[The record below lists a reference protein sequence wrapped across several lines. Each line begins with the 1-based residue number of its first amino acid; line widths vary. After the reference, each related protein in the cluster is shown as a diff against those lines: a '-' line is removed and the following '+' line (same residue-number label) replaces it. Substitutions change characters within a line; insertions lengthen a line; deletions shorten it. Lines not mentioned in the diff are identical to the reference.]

1 MNEAVDR
8 PEIKE
13 NTAVTSEPRFA
24 VVAVDGL
31 LTGGASGSGELTYE
45 VPATMAAGLAVGQL
59 VWVPLRKSTVLGVV
73 TALEL
78 ESPPFEARAVH
89 APVEPGFV
97 LGADRL
103 ELARW
108 LARESA
114 CTLFTALAP
123 FLPPGVSHRA
133 VEHIRLR
140 PGADEMYDLLTRAQ
154 QRLVDLLAERGELS
168 LEAAQKAT
176 GQTLTTVIPK
186 LVAAG
191 VIERV
196 ARVAYHEP
204 QARSERYIRL
214 LSDDPAPVSRSARQE
229 SVQADLIRRRR
240 ISGDAGL
247 VRASDVLSRTG
258 TDASVLRALAGKG
271 VIEEVKLPAGKE
283 PRQRPAPAP
292 TLTPAQ
298 AAAFERIEDALR
310 QRDPT
315 PFLLHGV
322 TGSGKTEIYLRGVA
336 RCLRERRAAI
346 VLVPEIGLATQIVG
360 RFTDRFPG
368 QVAVLHSALSD
379 ADRFAA
385 WRGIEDGTYKVV
397 VGPRSALFAPVRDL
411 GLIVLDEEHES
422 AYKQD
427 SDPRYHA
434 RALATTMAAQH
445 GAVLVLGSA
454 TPAVESAWHAHNGDY
469 HRISLPSRVG
479 PALATGP
486 SWSHRSD
493 LELPSVTVVDMRQEL
508 QRGSTGLLSGPL
520 QEMVSDVLRRRQQA
534 ILLLNRRG
542 LATVVL
548 CRACGHTLICPLCD
562 IPLVYHEDRKRLI
575 CHRCNFQAAAPPR
588 CPECGG
594 ALNYFGAGT
603 QRVEQEVKRL
613 FPDARVMRWDQD
625 AVRQHRGY
633 DAMLG
638 QVERHEIDLVVGTQM
653 VAKGFD
659 LPLVTAIGVIQADT
673 MLHLPDFR
681 SGERTFQLLT
691 QVAGRAGRR
700 APGSTVIVQSFTP
713 EHYAVQAASRHDYD
727 GFYAEEID
735 FRRVHGFPPF
745 TRLVRYLYRHQN
757 EQACVAEAEKM
768 AQALARH
775 ARSRAPG
782 ADIDLLGPTPA
793 FASKVRGKHQW
804 QLVLRAVDL
813 EPLLDDLPIRP
824 GWSVDIDPQS
834 ML

>member
-1 MNEAVDR
+1 MNEAVER
-8 PEIKE
+8 GEIE
-13 NTAVTSEPRFA
+13 GESAELTSSRFA
-24 VVAVDGL
+24 VVAVDGML
-31 LTGGASGSGELTYE
+31 AGGASGSGELTYE
-45 VPATMAAGLAVGQL
+45 VPGPMAPDLAVGQL
-59 VWVPLRKSTVLGVV
+59 VWVPLRKALVLGVV
-73 TALEL
+73 TALEE

-97 LGADRL
+97 LGADRM

-108 LARESA
+108 LARETA
-114 CTLFTALAP
+114 CTLFSALAP

-133 VEHIRLR
+133 VEHLRLR
-140 PGADEMYDLLTRAQ
+140 PGADEMYELLTRSQ
-154 QRLVDLLAERGELS
+154 QRLVDLLADRGEVS

-176 GQTLTTVIPK
+176 GQSLATVVPK

-204 QARSERYIRL
+204 QPKSERYIRL
-214 LSDDPAPVSRSARQE
+214 LSDDPMAVARSARQE

-240 ISGDAGL
+240 ISGEADL
-247 VRASDVLSRTG
+247 IRASDVISRTG
-258 TDASVLRALAGKG
+258 TNPSVLRALAGKG
-271 VIEEVKLPAGKE
+271 VIEEVMLPASKA

-298 AAAFERIEDALR
+298 AAAYERIEEALR
-310 QRDPT
+310 RRDPT

-322 TGSGKTEIYLRGVA
+322 TGSGKTEIYLRAVA
-336 RCLRERRAAI
+336 RCLRDRRSAI
-346 VLVPEIGLATQIVG
+346 VLVPEIGLAAQIVG

-368 QVAVLHSALSD
+368 QVAVIHSALSD

-385 WRGIEDGTYKVV
+385 WRGIEDGTFKVV
-397 VGPRSALFAPVRDL
+397 VGPRSALFAPVPDL

-434 RALATTMAAQH
+434 RSLAATMAVQH

-454 TPAVESAWHAHNGDY
+454 TPAVESAWRARNGDY
-469 HRISLPSRVG
+469 HLISLPSRVG
-479 PALATGP
+479 PALASGP
-486 SWSHRSD
+486 SWSHRSE
-493 LELPSVTVVDMRQEL
+493 LELPPVTVVDMRQEL
-508 QRGSTGLLSGPL
+508 QRGNTGLLSEPL

-542 LATVVL
+542 MATIVL
-548 CRACGHTLICPLCD
+548 CRSCGHTLICPLCD
-562 IPLVYHEDRKRLI
+562 IPLVYHEDRRRLI
-575 CHRCNFQAAAPPR
+575 CHRCNFQEAAPPR
-588 CPECGG
+588 CPACGG
-594 ALNYFGAGT
+594 ALNFFGAGT

-659 LPLVTAIGVIQADT
+659 LPLVSAIGVIQADT

-700 APGSTVIVQSFTP
+700 APGSSVIVQSYTP
-713 EHYAVQAASRHDYD
+713 EHYAIQAASRHDYD
-727 GFYAEEID
+727 AFYAEEID

-745 TRLVRYLYRHQN
+745 VRLVRYLYRHPN
-757 EQACVAEAEKM
+757 EQACVAEAERM

-782 ADIDLLGPTPA
+782 AEIDLLGPTPA
-793 FASKVRGKHQW
+793 FATKVRGKFQW

-824 GWSVDIDPQS
+824 GWAVDVDPQS